1 MNLCCSCS
9 TFSNSQVTNK
19 AKEEG
24 KIGRKLSDHKLNRR
38 SDAEWLHLKPLS
50 GGKNGKNGTMGHFI
64 TPYQHYT
71 FDPSP
76 DPENCTT
83 SCDNSHNDTQLTEVQ
98 TPESPANKIPLAA
111 SYSQASPTQK
121 SEQKAKHH
129 GHSHGHSHG
138 GNCHSDQ
145 EMKDAGIASIAW
157 MVIMGDG
164 MHNFS
169 DGLAIGAAFS
179 ANLTGGIST
188 SVAVFCHELP
198 HELGEWIVS
207 TRRQDVSGKEESKS
221 CWLVSGGIIY

>member
-1 MNLCCSCS
+1 MKKVN
-9 TFSNSQVTNK
+9 
-19 AKEEG
+19 EEG

-38 SDAEWLHLKPLS
+38 SDAEWLHLKPL
-50 GGKNGKNGTMGHFI
+50 NE
-64 TPYQHYT
+64 
-71 FDPSP
+71 DPDS
-76 DPENCTT
+76 TAV
-83 SCDNSHNDTQLTEVQ
+83 SCDNSHNDTQLTELQ
-98 TPESPANKIPLAA
+98 TPDSPTNKTPLAPANLGQSPAKENGRK
-111 SYSQASPTQK
+111 TK
-121 SEQKAKHH
+121 KHSH
-129 GHSHGHSHG
+129 GHGHSHG

-198 HELGEWIVS
+198 HELG
-207 TRRQDVSGKEESKS
+207 TCTKT
-221 CWLVSGGIIY
+221 L